1 MSSAT
6 ARLPLLLLLASAA
19 QPQAITHWHL
29 KIPMRDGVE
38 LCANVFLPA
47 TTGTYSTLLQRTPY
61 RKPARVTA
69 AIQPF
74 IRAGYAVVVQD
85 VRGRGHSAGVFRQF
99 EQEESDGFDT
109 IAWIARQPWS
119 NQRVGLFG
127 GSYTGISAWRATLA
141 KPPALKALA
150 VSVAGGDE
158 YMDRFYSPGGALRL
172 AHRIRWIAENFA
184 APDKPVS
191 DLRKTI
197 HWLPLQ
203 TADLAATGAQVPFW
217 RRALEHPAYD
227 SYWAGLSTR
236 LRIDAAAPPAH
247 FSAGWYDPFLESDIE
262 MFLRLRRLGKPAR
275 LIVGPWGHSQTQPMP
290 NSFFGGEL
298 PPSTRSLELD
308 WFNAFLAET
317 AAAPV
322 SAIRYFLMGANEWRE
337 SPSWPPPG
345 ADSLPLYLNSHRG
358 ANSLNGDGT
367 LDEKPP
373 VEPRVERFTY
383 HPRNAVPTIGGAL
396 CCNFKLQTW
405 GPLDQRPAESRKDVL
420 VFTSP
425 PRVRPL
431 DIAGPVRAVLFV
443 ASDARDTDFTAKLV
457 DVAPDGNARI
467 LCDGILRLRYRQGVQ
482 REIPYHPGEI
492 ERIEIGLGST
502 AHRFLPR
509 HSIRLDIS
517 SSNFPRFDRNL
528 NTGRLQA
535 KESEQRPARQ
545 SIHLSRER
553 PSALILPGM

>member
-1 MSSAT
+1 MSLAA
-6 ARLPLLLLLASAA
+6 ARLALLLLLASAA

-47 TTGTYSTLLQRTPY
+47 ATGAFSTLLHRTPY
-61 RKPARVTA
+61 GKPAGVTP

-85 VRGRGHSAGVFRQF
+85 VRGRGHSEGVFHQF
-99 EQEESDGFDT
+99 DQEQNDGFDT

-127 GSYTGISAWRATLA
+127 GSYTGIAAWRAA
-141 KPPALKALA
+141 IARPPALKALA

-172 AHRIRWIAENFA
+172 AHRIRWIAENFSPPA
-184 APDKPVS
+184 KPVS
-191 DLRKTI
+191 DFRKTV

-203 TADLAATGAQVPFW
+203 TADLAATGAQISFW

-227 SYWAGLSTR
+227 SYWAQLSTR
-236 LRIDAAAPPAH
+236 SRIDAASPPAH
-247 FSAGWYDPFLESDIE
+247 LSSGWYDPFLDGDID
-262 MFLRLRRLGKPAR
+262 MFLRLRRMGRPAR
-275 LIVGPWGHSQTQPMP
+275 IVIGPWGHSQTQQMP
-290 NSFFGGEL
+290 NSFFGAEPL
-298 PPSTRSLELD
+298 PSTRSSELD

-317 AAAPV
+317 AAAPP
-322 SAIRYFLMGANEWRE
+322 STIRYFLMGANEWRE

-345 ADSLPLYLNSHRG
+345 SESLPLYLNSHRG
-358 ANSLNGDGT
+358 ANSLNGDGS
-367 LDEKPP
+367 LDEQPP
-373 VEPRVERFTY
+373 AAPRVERFTY
-383 HPRNAVPTIGGAL
+383 NPKNAVPTIGGAL
-396 CCNFKLQTW
+396 CCNFKLQPW
-405 GPLDQRPAESRKDVL
+405 GPLDQRPAEGRKDVL
-420 VFTSP
+420 VFTSA
-425 PRVRPL
+425 PRVKPL
-431 DIAGPVRAVLFV
+431 DIAGPVRAVLFA
-443 ASDARDTDFTAKLV
+443 ASDALDTDFTAKLV

-467 LCDGILRLRYRQGVQ
+467 LCDGILRLRFRQGVQ
-482 REIPYHPGEI
+482 REVPYRPGQI
-492 ERIEIGLGST
+492 ERIEIALGSI

-509 HSIRLDIS
+509 HCIRLDIS

-528 NTGRLQA
+528 NTGRPQA
-535 KESEQRPARQ
+535 RERELRSARQ

-553 PSALILPGM
+553 PSALLLPGM